1 MLLPLVL
8 FACSPDPSPALLLAV
23 DRDEDGEYRVAPRPI
38 PELTDAQHME
48 GALGDGYRGGRI
60 AIDLFSAELAIR
72 YDEGGRMDLDY
83 DVVDGV
89 AIPMDEDGLVLWTY
103 YHTLSQ
109 VRADLN
115 GLGVDTEP
123 IWPIAFAY
131 QPAFVGMDFTS
142 GENAAYL
149 GNGVH
154 LFILLP
160 DALPA
165 VLPLAANPG
174 VIRHEFGHALFNVLT
189 AGDAYAL
196 APYDQLEDPN
206 VASGVR
212 ALNEGFADMIA
223 TLTLDDND
231 FFDLSLPSVTTRDVA
246 ADAVADG
253 TMYPANAES
262 YDPYALGTVYA
273 SFAWDLRTLT
283 SPEEAVVLV
292 VAAVEAWSAEEAWAD
307 TDRWAELLLELAVA
321 EDDTLTAPLCAA
333 FAARLPER
341 QTPETC
347 A

>member
-1 MLLPLVL
+1 MLLPLAL

-48 GALGDGYRGGRI
+48 GALGHGYRGGRI
-60 AIDLFSAELAIR
+60 AIDLFSADMGIR

-83 DVVDGV
+83 DVVDDV

-123 IWPIAFAY
+123 VWPIDFAY

-149 GNGVH
+149 GSGVH

-189 AGDAYAL
+189 AGDAFAL
-196 APYDQLEDPN
+196 APYDESEDPN
-206 VASGVR
+206 VANQVR

-246 ADAVADG
+246 ADAAADAS
-253 TMYPANAES
+253 MYPENAES

-273 SFAWDLRTLT
+273 SFAWDLRALT
-283 SPEEAVVLV
+283 SPDEAVVLV
-292 VAAVEAWSAEEAWAD
+292 VAAVDAWSAEAAWGD

-321 EDDTLTAPLCAA
+321 EDEALQTPLCAA
-333 FAARLPER
+333 FTARFPER
-341 QTPETC
+341 PTPETC